1 MDRFYLLAPALL
13 LLATLCLTFV
23 IYVGLCALG
32 KTPKIAA
39 VKHNQFFGLYM
50 ARYLVWVMGPVERM
64 LVGRVSP
71 NQITALSLLFCA
83 LTGVAA
89 GMGNLGAACWMFGIA
104 GMLDIIDGRL
114 ARRLNMQTQSGALFD
129 SVSDRWGELLVLSGY
144 AWFMR
149 DSVWLLAVLG
159 ALGSSMMVSYT
170 RARAEGLKV
179 ELSGGLM
186 QRAERIFLI
195 CVGTLLAGWFAASP
209 QENGAE
215 VAMTVLGG
223 TMALCAVAS
232 TATAISRW
240 VSAFRVLAKR
250 DADAPPPPRQPVV
263 DEEPEVH
270 APEIF
275 APVPKQLRESA
286 ELPL

>member
-13 LLATLCLTFV
+13 LLATLCVTFV
-23 IYVGLCALG
+23 VYVGLCALG

-64 LVGRVSP
+64 LVGRVTP
-71 NQITALSLLFCA
+71 NQITALSLVFCGLTA
-83 LTGVAA
+83 LAA
-89 GMGNLGAACWMFGIA
+89 GLGNLGAACWLFAIA

-114 ARRLNMQTQSGALFD
+114 ARRLNKQTSSGALFD

-149 DSVWLLAVLG
+149 DTIWLLAVMG

-186 QRAERIFLI
+186 QRAERMFLI
-195 CVGTLLAGWFAASP
+195 CVGTMLAAWFAASE
-209 QENGAE
+209 QANGAE
-215 VAMTVLGG
+215 VATMILGG

-232 TATAISRW
+232 TATALSRW
-240 VSAFRVLAKR
+240 IAAYRVLAKR
-250 DADAPPPPRQPVV
+250 DADAPPPARHAVV
-263 DEEPEVH
+263 EDEPEVH